1 MGHSFNPAI
10 IREYDI
16 RGIVDKNL
24 DARDALALGKAF
36 GSTLI
41 RRRGKVVAVGMD
53 GRTHSPIL
61 EEALI
66 EGLTSVGIEVRR
78 IGLCPTPMLYFAA
91 HYLNSDGGIMITG
104 SHNPSDQNG
113 FKMLFGRHIEGGGS
127 IYGDAIVK
135 LADVAAKEDFIT
147 NAEKGGVEDVDVS
160 EEYILRIVKDLD
172 CTDNNAKKRAADLK
186 VVWDCGN
193 GAAGA
198 IMQRIVNKLPGQHL
212 VLFAEVDGTF
222 PNHHPDPTIPKNME
236 SLQKA
241 VKETKADLGIAFDGD
256 ADRIGAVDSEG
267 RIIAGDQLLT
277 IYANEML
284 AAHKGAVIIG
294 DVKASQVLFDKV
306 KEWGGQPYMSRTGH
320 SIIKAAMLEMGAP
333 LGGEMSG
340 HMFFADKYYGYDDG
354 LYAGIRLLSL
364 IVNSGRSLKDWI
376 NFLPKMINTPEIR
389 IEVDETRKFAIIDEI
404 KKRLEEKK
412 VQVNLTDGV
421 RVQTQEGWWLARAS
435 NTQNALIARAEA
447 NTETGLQN
455 LMQQLTEE
463 LKLSGVDLV
472 GI

>member
-16 RGIVDKNL
+16 RGTVGKNL
-24 DARDALALGKAF
+24 NVEDALALGKAF

-41 RRRGKVVAVGMD
+41 RRGGKVVAVGLD
-53 GRTHSPIL
+53 GRTHSPML
-61 EEALI
+61 EKSLI

-91 HYLNSDGGIMITG
+91 HHLNTDGGIMVTG
-104 SHNPSDQNG
+104 SHNPADQNG
-113 FKMLFGRHIEGGGS
+113 FKMLFGRHIENGGS
-127 IYGDAIVK
+127 IYGDAIIK
-135 LADVAAKEDFIT
+135 LAECAFNEDFILD
-147 NAEKGGVEDVDVS
+147 AEKGGAADIDVS
-160 EEYILRIVKDLD
+160 EDYIQRIVKDLD
-172 CTDNNAKKRAADLK
+172 CTNAKAKKLN

-198 IMQRIVNKLPGQHL
+198 VMQRIADKLPGKHTI
-212 VLFAEVDGTF
+212 LFAEVDGTF
-222 PNHHPDPTIPKNME
+222 PNHHPDPTVPKNLE
-236 SLQKA
+236 HLRNA
-241 VKETKADLGIAFDGD
+241 VKETQADLGIAFDGD
-256 ADRIGAVDSEG
+256 ADRIGAIDSEG
-267 RIIAGDQLLT
+267 KIAAGDQLLT
-277 IYANEML
+277 IYAHEVL

-294 DVKASQVLFDKV
+294 DVKSSQVLFDKV
-306 KEWGGQPYMSRTGH
+306 KEWGGKPYMSRTGH
-320 SIIKAAMLEMGAP
+320 SLIKAKMLETGAP

-364 IVNSGRSLKDWI
+364 IVNSGKSLKDWL

-389 IEVDETRKFAIIDEI
+389 IDVDETRKFDIIEEV
-404 KKRLEEKK
+404 KKRLAAKNA
-412 VQVNLTDGV
+412 QMNLTDGV
-421 RVQTQEGWWLARAS
+421 RVQGDEGWWLLRAS
-435 NTQNALIARAEA
+435 NTQNVLVARVEA
-447 NTETGLQN
+447 DTETGLQN

-463 LKLSGVDLV
+463 LKLSGIDLA